1 MEQIGIVISG
11 HARERIAARCRL
23 SADELMEIV
32 NSGKSIFLVL
42 GPRNRPIDLVFDPIA
57 MNFVVVVL
65 GQKRGAIV
73 TVLTL
78 DQARNSQEIAPR
90 LTRTN
95 FIAAG
100 AHAGIDPVDSI
111 TIAGIGMEE
120 TPKEDFLCAS
130 NSGHTVRF
138 HKEPW
143 GDTTHLWLDRCRRQW
158 WVGKR
163 SYMDGAVLWL
173 KTLEEYERENP
184 DHPVGRSALIQG
196 ARQVDSGYLDA
207 MVMAGRNDDRYFHA
221 RVVVRGVDRDGRIR
235 DVVTETQLTI
245 NIDLFDA
252 TKMELGYVERIMV
265 EDAVG
270 DLKASGAMLAIESI
284 TLRSGKDF
292 IDVLSPGRLVD
303 TRDQIESAVLMA
315 KWLESESV
323 VEESP

>member
-11 HARERIAARCRL
+11 HARERIAARCLL
-23 SADELMEIV
+23 SDTELMDAINCGRSV
-32 NSGKSIFLVL
+32 FLVH
-42 GPRNRPIDLVFDPIA
+42 GPRNRPIELIFDNRA
-57 MNFVVVVL
+57 MAFIVLVL
-65 GQKRGAIV
+65 GQNRDAVV

-78 DQARNSQEIAPR
+78 DQARKSQEIQPR
-90 LTRTN
+90 LTRAN

-111 TIAGIGMEE
+111 CIAWISMEE

-130 NSGHTVRF
+130 NAGLTVRF

-143 GDTTHLWLDRCRRQW
+143 GDTTHLWLDRGRRQW
-158 WVGKR
+158 WAGKR
-163 SYMDGAVLWL
+163 SCVDGAVLSL
-173 KTLEEYERENP
+173 ITLEEYERENP

-196 ARQVDSGYLDA
+196 ARLVDSGYLDA
-207 MVMAGRNDDRYFHA
+207 MVMAGRSDDRYFHA
-221 RVVVRGVDRDGRIR
+221 RVVVRGVDRDGLIR

-252 TKMELGYVERIMV
+252 AKMEMGYIEKIMV
-265 EDAVG
+265 DDAVR

-284 TLRSGKDF
+284 TLRAGKDY
-292 IDVLSPGRLVD
+292 IDVLNPGRLVD
-303 TRDQIESAVLMA
+303 TPDQIESAVLMA

>member
-1 MEQIGIVISG
+1 MERSGIVLTRHG
-11 HARERIAARCRL
+11 RERIAARCL
-23 SADELMEIV
+23 LGDTELMDAINCRRSV
-32 NSGKSIFLVL
+32 FLVH
-42 GPRNRPIDLVFDPIA
+42 GPRNRPIELIFDNRA
-57 MNFVVVVL
+57 MSFVVLVL
-65 GQKRGAIV
+65 GQKRDAVV

-78 DQARNSQEIAPR
+78 DQARNSQEIPPR
-90 LTRTN
+90 LTRAN

-100 AHAGIDPVDSI
+100 AHAGIDPLDSI
-111 TIAGIGMEE
+111 CIAGISMEE
-120 TPKEDFLCAS
+120 TPEEDFLCAS
-130 NSGHTVRF
+130 NAGHTVRF

-163 SYMDGAVLWL
+163 SYVDGAVLWL

-196 ARQVDSGYLDA
+196 ARLVDSGYLDA

-221 RVVVRGVDRDGRIR
+221 RVVIRGVARDGRIR

-252 TKMELGYVERIMV
+252 AKMELGYIERIMV

-270 DLKASGAMLAIESI
+270 DLKASGAILAIESI
-284 TLRSGKDF
+284 TLRAGKDF
-292 IDVLSPGRLVD
+292 IDVLNPGRLVD
-303 TRDQIESAVLMA
+303 TPDQVESAVLMA
-315 KWLESESV
+315 KWLD
-323 VEESP
+323 VECAVED